1 MLNYFKKLG
10 RNIGEN
16 LQELEQSKEF
26 LDKESEVAQSCPTL
40 CNPMDCSLPGSTI
53 HGIFQARILEWVA
66 ISFSILDKEDL
77 NKLNFIKIK
86 TSFHK
91 RSC

>member
-26 LDKESEVAQSCPTL
+26 LDNESEVAQSCPTL